1 MDWVYGLRDGEESVM
16 TLRFLARAKEG
27 WDCHILKW
35 EDAGG
40 KDLVLGS
47 YIRDACYK
55 CKSRNFDLLEI
66 AVLYDSTCISLKLS
80 GEF

>member
-1 MDWVYGLRDGEESVM
+1 MDWVYGLRVGEESVM
-16 TLRFLARAKEG
+16 TVRFLARAKEG
-27 WDCHILKW
+27 WNCHILKW

-55 CKSRNFDLLEI
+55 CKLGS
-66 AVLYDSTCISLKLS
+66 
-80 GEF
+80 